1 MINKKRLSLFTFAL
15 SLLMLFSNLNAQ
27 LLSAPTTTTE
37 YYSRDTLVRSIIK
50 GGEFT
55 TRLTPTTTSLV
66 TRTHPLITAHDYF
79 GIVEKDAKAYRIDR
93 ACDEALDRATSID
106 ANAEDRNI
114 AGACTEVTDRFGDE
128 PTSNTNVT
136 YAWAQ
141 VDNGILTSEVLR
153 LSVRVV
159 PEINFTGQS
168 SYVYDPEALNA
179 AVCITF
185 NMLLGRDRDC
195 GMDIIATDINV
206 EAYLGRDTNIS
217 DNIFN
222 NMRLNKFIE
231 GGIENRDDFSENFEP
246 TTANGVITTTTNGVI
261 KYNIPL
267 GNIISQ
273 LLERREVVMNRGGIP
288 DNFAFDTNN
297 VLRTRRG
304 ATLVALLDR
313 GRDMTDLYELA
324 ELVESGPREGGF
336 SDISS
341 IDYLV
346 GPNNVV
352 KIKNSDDPFIR
363 MRNIYLF
370 ECREDECREGDL
382 SNMSLT
388 QPVITVNEGKTYYMI
403 ASYLTYDN
411 TTNPIVVRH
420 MPTEG
425 AGYDIV
431 ELSTQT
437 TATLLEEAEEFDPL
451 ISDIPG
457 PNTYNPSPLHTAI
470 MFKVTTMTGT
480 VTVGWDSIG
489 NLEDVKSTYQ
499 VTTASYVIENDID
512 GDRIS
517 DEIERRSPSF
527 VIEPRFNTT
536 GVNTSLFVDVRANTD
551 TVHLL
556 TTDNSDNYV
565 YVSDA
570 GLILAT
576 GFGMGSTLSLS
587 DFSPANIA
595 YSSIDSTTKEPLEY
609 NEGNFMGDTPIETIA
624 TFAAR
629 SIPYSIPPTEGG
641 QAGGLVRTV
650 FPMESSLRGQILY
663 LSRYNTTTTNMFRGW
678 QNFERNTED
687 PDAETWYAIDWPSG
701 RRCPTSVELYKY
713 EHNIATADGQA
724 DGFIASD
731 HNCIMVVTKDGSS
744 YDNSIDGSVSEQIA
758 VGRQRFVDEEI
769 EIESMQCTAFYPHI
783 GQTELFFQIQT
794 SADVAD
800 INRLE
805 SELMRN
811 SRLELMQN
819 GSTLTHIVK
828 SVSSETPP
836 SIVGFIL
843 TAELESAIT
852 SRLDITATYTHTQG
866 GDPVQCMGG
875 PIMASLDA
883 NADGDTITLP
893 DGRVV
898 GLPDIVDNAP
908 FDDTNNELNP
918 TLTSTT
924 PSQIT
929 TSTRYFSRDTLVR
942 SLLSG
947 EGFQAF
953 SYVYEE
959 NDRLLQEDFENAMSE
974 ADYFGV
980 SVSDDARVFKLL
992 GECGRVLRA
1001 AGDYNL
1007 NMVQILEFC
1016 TEDEDVTGELRNE
1029 DPGSD
1034 EYVWVELDDN
1044 RLASK
1049 SDIYEVEVLP
1059 EFNFVSAG
1067 ESPIL
1072 LSELATTITR
1082 ILSDISRE
1090 TTPGNV
1096 ELRRDTGEPISIPV
1110 EGEMWAYDPNAR
1122 RHITPYTASS
1132 GAAGTTVI
1140 YWLSGPS
1147 SVWTPTTPSSVLQP
1161 IEGGHPSINDRNFMS
1176 AVGPMNR
1183 IDIIGQAATIECA
1196 AFYPNIGQTQLFF
1209 QIETS
1214 TDVDLSG
1221 LELMQDS
1228 NALPVVQR
1236 ETTRSEV
1243 GFTLKA
1249 TLQNPITSDSPIT
1262 ATYTQG
1268 GNPVLCMASLDED
1281 SDDDNLPDIV
1291 DNTPFDD
1298 TNNELNPTLTS
1309 TTPSQITTS
1318 TRYFSRDTLVR
1329 SLLSGEGFR
1338 AFSYVYEENDR
1349 LVQEDFENAMSEA
1362 DYFGVNVSDD
1372 ARVFKLLGECGRVL
1386 RATGNYN
1393 LNRVQIL
1400 EFCTEDEDVTG
1411 ELRNEA
1417 PSTNNY
1423 VWVELDGNR
1432 LASKSDIYEVEVL
1445 PEFNFVSAGE
1455 SPILLSELATTITR
1469 ILSDISRETTP
1480 GNVELRQD
1488 TGEPISIPVEGEMWA
1503 YDPNARRH
1511 ITPYTA
1517 SSGAAGT
1524 TVIYWLSGP
1533 SSVWTPTTP
1542 SSVLQPIEGGHPSI
1556 NDRNFMSAVG
1566 PMNHIDIIGQAATIE
1581 CAAFYPNIGQTQ
1593 LFFQIETS
1601 TDVDLSGL
1609 ELMQDSNA
1617 LPVVQRETTRSEVG
1631 FTLKATLQNPI
1642 TSDSPITAT
1651 YTQGGNPVL
1660 CMASLD
1666 EDSDDD
1672 NLPDIV
1678 DNTPFDDTNNELN
1691 PTLTSTTPSQITTS
1705 TRYFS
1710 RDTLVRSLLSG
1721 EGFRAFS
1728 YVYEENDRLV
1738 QEDFENAM
1746 SEADYFGVNV
1756 SDDARVFKLL
1766 GECGR
1771 VLRAAEDYNL
1781 NMVQILEFCT
1791 EDEDVTGEL
1800 RNEAPSTNNYVWVEL
1815 DGNRLASKSDIYE
1828 VEVLPEFNFVSAGES
1843 PILLSELATTITRI
1857 LSDISRETTPGNVE
1871 LRRDTGEPI
1880 SIPVEGEMWAYD
1892 PNARRHIT
1900 PYTASSGAAGTTVIY
1915 WLSGPSSVW
1924 TPTTPSSVL
1933 QPIEGGHPSINDR
1946 NFMSAVGPMNH
1957 IDIIGQ
1963 AATIECAAFYPNIG
1977 QTQLFFQI
1985 ETSTDVD
1992 LSGLELMQNG
2002 NALPVVQRET
2012 TRSEVGFTLKA
2023 TLQNPIISASPIMA
2037 TYRQGGNPVPCM
2049 ASLNEDFDD
2058 DNLPDI
2064 VDNTPFDDTDGE
2076 LNPTLTGPPSQ
2087 ITTSTRYFSRDTLV
2101 RHLLSGE
2108 GFEEFSYAYIDDKND
2123 NDRENDELIRED
2135 FTSEDA
2141 ISEADYFGVSV
2152 SGDARVFKLLGE
2164 CGAVLRAAE
2173 DYNLNRVQILEFC
2186 TEDEDVTGELRNE
2199 DPGSSEYVWVEL
2211 DGNRLASKSD
2221 IYEVEV
2227 LPEFNF
2233 GRIAENS
2240 PIVYAVP
2247 TTTPFVIIREDSPG
2261 MQSDNVELRRDIG
2274 ETISISLED
2283 DGTATYD
2290 APSGAAGTT
2299 VTYWLSGPSS
2309 SVWTPRG
2316 NELETR
2322 SGGNDIARFISAV
2335 GPMSRIDII
2344 VEVTTVTYIN
2354 QILLY
2359 EVDDSRITLRPSMIA
2374 GRNYY
2379 IVAEYTTNK
2388 PSIPIIPITPS
2399 NMIMDNA
2406 TTATLIRDAGH
2417 LKGRASRIAIIQVSA
2432 EELGTE
2438 TEKTQTEGWDRIGR
2452 IENVEATYLV
2462 TSAGARPPIYNSYA
2476 DIDRDRID
2484 NTLDSSDPVTR
2495 LPVIIDGRVRDVNIL
2510 QTSEG
2515 YPLFMSD
2522 VGILIALGKGSNEED
2537 YSAANIKDNEI
2548 DQTTRDFL
2556 GPNFSEEPS
2565 LIETIA
2571 TFGVETG
2578 AHSGD
2583 RGMVAS
2589 ITFPVES
2596 SEGIKQIRRYNRNM
2610 NSWEEFRRT
2619 TTGHPDTWYAIARTD
2634 TNAIC
2639 EDDDEEEYE
2648 ERHGEASNSG
2658 QNCIM
2663 LVISDGG
2670 PYDNSGLDGRIIGL
2684 FSLGPPPMMQPP
2696 PPTMPDTPPSSRR
2709 GSAVSVGD
2717 ILLFISAL
2725 ALLIGAANQR
2735 RRRRNVV

>member
-55 TRLTPTTTSLV
+55 RGVGIPEYTSLETTTH
-66 TRTHPLITAHDYF
+66 TPITAHEYF
-79 GIVEKDAKAYRIDR
+79 GIMPIDAKAFRIDP
-93 ACDEALDRATSID
+93 ACDEALNRATSID

-114 AGACTEVTDRFGDE
+114 ADACTEVTNRFGDE
-128 PTSNTNVT
+128 PPSNTNVT

-141 VDNGILTSEVLR
+141 VDVDSNGTTLTSNVLR

-168 SYVYDPEALNA
+168 SYVYDQEAFEVA
-179 AVCITF
+179 RDIDACITR
-185 NMLLGRDRDC
+185 NMLQERDRDC
-195 GMDIIATDINV
+195 ETNIIATDINA
-206 EAYLGRDTNIS
+206 EAYLGRDTDIS

-222 NMRLNKFIE
+222 DISLHNFIRDSAEGFSGDLSRLSL
-231 GGIENRDDFSENFEP
+231 SEP
-246 TTANGVITTTTNGVI
+246 TTTNGVI

-267 GNIISQ
+267 SIINSNFED
-273 LLERREVVMNRGGIP
+273 LLLLTEQEPRVINELTIS
-288 DNFAFDTNN
+288 D
-297 VLRTRRG
+297 VLSALSPRLTEG
-304 ATLVALLDR
+304 KTLVVLLDR
-313 GRDMTDLYELA
+313 GVSPDRSMNPDLYGL
-324 ELVESGPREGGF
+324 PRKPAEGGANIP
-336 SDISS
+336 DDL
-341 IDYLV
+341 DYLV

-352 KIKNSDDPFIR
+352 EIKRSDDPFIR
-363 MRNIYLF
+363 MRNINLF
-370 ECREDECREGDL
+370 EYDFYTDSIG
-382 SNMSLT
+382 T
-388 QPVITVNEGKTYYMI
+388 TPVITVAEGKTYYI
-403 ASYLTYDN
+403 VASYLTNIDEDD
-411 TTNPIVVRH
+411 IQVDE
-420 MPTEG
+420 MDLDEG
-425 AGYDIV
+425 IETV
-431 ELSTQT
+431 ELSAT
-437 TATLLEEAEEFDPL
+437 TRTSLLRKAIEFDESIFDNLGNTTYTL
-451 ISDIPG
+451 IP
-457 PNTYNPSPLHTAI
+457 
-470 MFKVTTMTGT
+470 FKVTTSPSGNK
-480 VTVGWDSIG
+480 VTLGWDRIG
-489 NLEDVKSTYQ
+489 NREFSIENVSATYR
-499 VTTASYVIENDID
+499 VTPDSYVIRNDID

-517 DEIERRSPSF
+517 DEIEPF
-527 VIEPRFNTT
+527 VMP
-536 GVNTSLFVDVRANTD
+536 GVNTSLFVEVRESRGTIDV
-551 TVHLL
+551 L

-576 GFGMGSTLSLS
+576 TDTDSTLSLR

-595 YSSIDSTTKEPLEY
+595 YSSIDSTTKELLEY
-609 NEGNFMGDTPIETIA
+609 DDDSTGEPPIETIA

-629 SIPYSIPPTEGG
+629 SIPYSIPTTPTRS
-641 QAGGLVRTV
+641 AGGLVHTV
-650 FPMESSLRGQILY
+650 FPMESSSPTETLY
-663 LSRYNTTTTNMFRGW
+663 LSRYNNEDGRW
-678 QNFERNTED
+678 ENFERNTED
-687 PDAETWYAIDWPSG
+687 RDAETWYAIDWTSERRSSDPG
-701 RRCPTSVELYKY
+701 PQRCPTSVELYKY
-713 EHNIATADGQA
+713 EHNFATTTTLVATE
-724 DGFIASD
+724 GFEASD
-731 HNCIMVVTKDGSS
+731 HNCIMLVTKDGSP

-758 VGRQRFVDEEI
+758 VGRQPFGDEEI
-769 EIESMQCTAFYPHI
+769 EIESMQCAAFYPHI
-783 GQTELFFQIQT
+783 GQTELFFQIET
-794 SADVAD
+794 SADV
-800 INRLE
+800 NL
-805 SELMRN
+805 SELEVPN
-811 SRLELMQN
+811 DRLELVQN
-819 GSTLTHIVK
+819 DNTTLTPVVI
-828 SVSSETPP
+828 SVSGETSP
-836 SIVGFIL
+836 SVVGFIL
-843 TAELESAIT
+843 RARLRNPIT
-852 SRLDITATYTHTQG
+852 SDSPITATYTE
-866 GDPVQCMGG
+866 GDDSVQCMGG
-875 PIMASLDA
+875 PIMASLDV
-883 NADGDTITLP
+883 NTMEGNFDGDT
-893 DGRVV
+893 
-898 GLPDIVDNAP
+898 LPDIVDNAP
-908 FDDTNNELNP
+908 FDPDPIVSILNP
-918 TLTSTT
+918 SLTSTT

-947 EGFQAF
+947 EGFKAF

-959 NDRLLQEDFENAMSE
+959 NDRLVRENFEDAMSE

-1029 DPGSD
+1029 DSGRN
-1034 EYVWVELDDN
+1034 EYAWVELDGS

-1049 SDIYEVEVLP
+1049 SDIYDVLVLP
-1059 EFNFVSAG
+1059 EFNFVIAG

-1082 ILSDISRE
+1082 ISSDISRE

-1096 ELRRDTGEPISIPV
+1096 ELSQVTTQNVSTLSTESIPV
-1110 EGEMWAYDPNAR
+1110 EGEMWDYDPNAR

-1132 GAAGTTVI
+1132 GAAGTTVT

-1161 IEGGHPSINDRNFMS
+1161 IEGGHPSIRSSNFMS

-1221 LELMQDS
+1221 LELMQ
-1228 NALPVVQR
+1228 NGNTLPVVQR

-1298 TNNELNPTLTS
+1298 T
-1309 TTPSQITTS
+1309 
-1318 TRYFSRDTLVR
+1318 
-1329 SLLSGEGFR
+1329 
-1338 AFSYVYEENDR
+1338 
-1349 LVQEDFENAMSEA
+1349 
-1362 DYFGVNVSDD
+1362 DD
-1372 ARVFKLLGECGRVL
+1372 
-1386 RATGNYN
+1386 
-1393 LNRVQIL
+1393 
-1400 EFCTEDEDVTG
+1400 
-1411 ELRNEA
+1411 
-1417 PSTNNY
+1417 
-1423 VWVELDGNR
+1423 
-1432 LASKSDIYEVEVL
+1432 
-1445 PEFNFVSAGE
+1445 
-1455 SPILLSELATTITR
+1455 
-1469 ILSDISRETTP
+1469 
-1480 GNVELRQD
+1480 
-1488 TGEPISIPVEGEMWA
+1488 
-1503 YDPNARRH
+1503 
-1511 ITPYTA
+1511 
-1517 SSGAAGT
+1517 
-1524 TVIYWLSGP
+1524 
-1533 SSVWTPTTP
+1533 
-1542 SSVLQPIEGGHPSI
+1542 
-1556 NDRNFMSAVG
+1556 
-1566 PMNHIDIIGQAATIE
+1566 
-1581 CAAFYPNIGQTQ
+1581 
-1593 LFFQIETS
+1593 
-1601 TDVDLSGL
+1601 
-1609 ELMQDSNA
+1609 
-1617 LPVVQRETTRSEVG
+1617 
-1631 FTLKATLQNPI
+1631 
-1642 TSDSPITAT
+1642 
-1651 YTQGGNPVL
+1651 
-1660 CMASLD
+1660 
-1666 EDSDDD
+1666 
-1672 NLPDIV
+1672 
-1678 DNTPFDDTNNELN
+1678 ELN

-1771 VLRAAEDYNL
+1771 VLRAAGDYNL

-1828 VEVLPEFNFVSAGES
+1828 VEVLPEFNFVSAEES

-1857 LSDISRETTPGNVE
+1857 SSDISRETTPGNVE
-1871 LRRDTGEPI
+1871 LRRDTGELI

-1900 PYTASSGAAGTTVIY
+1900 PYPASSGAAGTTVIY

-1933 QPIEGGHPSINDR
+1933 QPIEGGHPSIRSSNFMSAVGPMNHIDIIGQAATIECAAFYPNIGQTQLFFQIETSTDVDLSGLELMQDSSALPVVQRETTRSEVGFTLKVTLQNPITSDSPITATYTQGGNPVPCMASLDEDSDGDNRPDIVDNTPFDDTDDELNPTLTSTTPSQITTSTRYFSRDTLVRSLLSGEGFRAFSYVYEENDR
-1946 NFMSAVGPMNH
+1946 LVQEDFENAMSEADYFGVNVSDDARVFKLLGECGRVLRAAGDYNLNMVQILEFCTEDEDVTGELRNEAPSTNNYVWVELDGNRLASKSDIYEVEVLPEFNFVSAEESPILLSELATTITRISSDISRETTPGNVELRRDTGELISIPVEGEMWAYDPNARRHITPYPASSGAAGTTVIYWLSGPSSVWTPTTPSSVLQPIEGGHPSIRSSNFMSAVGPMNH

-2002 NALPVVQRET
+2002 NTLPVVRRET

-2049 ASLNEDFDD
+2049 ASLNEDSDG
-2058 DNLPDI
+2058 DNRPDI
-2064 VDNTPFDDTDGE
+2064 VDNTPFDDTDNE

-2108 GFEEFSYAYIDDKND
+2108 GFEEFNYAYIDDKND

-2522 VGILIALGKGSNEED
+2522 VGILIALGKGSDEED

-2639 EDDDEEEYE
+2639 EDDDEE
-2648 ERHGEASNSG
+2648 
-2658 QNCIM
+2658 
-2663 LVISDGG
+2663 
-2670 PYDNSGLDGRIIGL
+2670 
-2684 FSLGPPPMMQPP
+2684 
-2696 PPTMPDTPPSSRR
+2696 
-2709 GSAVSVGD
+2709 D
-2717 ILLFISAL
+2717 I
-2725 ALLIGAANQR
+2725 
-2735 RRRRNVV
+2735 

>member
-1 MINKKRLSLFTFAL
+1 
-15 SLLMLFSNLNAQ
+15 MLAP
-27 LLSAPTTTTE
+27 APTTTTE
-37 YYSRDTLVRSIIK
+37 YYSRDTLVRSIIN

-55 TRLTPTTTSLV
+55 TRLTPTTTSLA
-66 TRTHPLITAHDYF
+66 TRTHPSITAHDYF
-79 GIVEKDAKAYRIDR
+79 GIMEKDAKAYRIDR
-93 ACDEALDRATSID
+93 ACNEALDRATSID

-168 SYVYDPEALNA
+168 SYVYDEEVLNA

-195 GMDIIATDINV
+195 GADIIATDINV
-206 EAYLGRDTNIS
+206 EAYLGRDTDIS

-231 GGIENRDDFSENFEP
+231 GGIGNGTDFSESFEP
-246 TTANGVITTTTNGVI
+246 TIANGVITTTTNGVI

-297 VLRTRRG
+297 VLRNRRG
-304 ATLVALLDR
+304 ATLVVLLDR

-324 ELVESGPREGGF
+324 ELVEGGPREGGF
-336 SDISS
+336 GDISS

-352 KIKNSDDPFIR
+352 KIKNSDDLFIR

-370 ECREDECREGDL
+370 ECREDECREGDPEDPVI
-382 SNMSLT
+382 T
-388 QPVITVNEGKTYYMI
+388 PVITVNAGKTYYMI
-403 ASYLTYDN
+403 ASYLTYDS
-411 TTNPIVVRH
+411 TTSPIVVRH

-431 ELSTQT
+431 ELSAQT
-437 TATLLEEAEEFDPL
+437 AATLLAEAEEFDSL

-457 PNTYNPSPLHTAI
+457 PNNPSPLHTAT
-470 MFKVTTMTGT
+470 MFKVRQPSTNTI
-480 VTVGWDSIG
+480 TVGWDSIG
-489 NLEDVKSTYQ
+489 NLKDVKSTYQ
-499 VTTASYVIENDID
+499 ITTASYPIESDID

-527 VIEPRFNTT
+527 VIEPGFNTT

-551 TVHLL
+551 TIHLL
-556 TTDNSDNYV
+556 TTNNGDNYV

-576 GFGMGSTLSLS
+576 GSGMDSTLSLS

-595 YSSIDSTTKEPLEY
+595 YSSIDSTTKEPLKY
-609 NEGNFMGDTPIETIA
+609 NEDDFMGDTPIETIA

-641 QAGGLVRTV
+641 QAGGLVHTV
-650 FPMESSLRGQILY
+650 FPMESSLRGQTLY

-687 PDAETWYAIDWPSG
+687 RDAETWYAIDWPSG

-769 EIESMQCTAFYPHI
+769 EIESMQCAAFYPHI

-836 SIVGFIL
+836 SVVGFIL

-898 GLPDIVDNAP
+898 GLPDIVDNTP

-929 TSTRYFSRDTLVR
+929 TSTRYFSRDMLVR

-947 EGFQAF
+947 EGFRAF

-959 NDRLLQEDFENAMSE
+959 NDRLVREDFENAMSE

-1016 TEDEDVTGELRNE
+1016 AEDEDVTGELRNE
-1029 DPGSD
+1029 DPGSN
-1034 EYVWVELDDN
+1034 EYAWVELDGN

-1132 GAAGTTVI
+1132 GAAGTTVT

-1176 AVGPMNR
+1176 AVGPMSR

-1221 LELMQDS
+1221 LELMQNG

-1243 GFTLKA
+1243 GFILRA
-1249 TLQNPITSDSPIT
+1249 TLQNPITSDFPIT

-1298 TNNELNPTLTS
+1298 TDNELNPTLTS

-1329 SLLSGEGFR
+1329 SLLSGEGFQ

-1349 LVQEDFENAMSEA
+1349 LVQEDFEDAMSEA

-1386 RATGNYN
+1386 RAAEDYN
-1393 LNRVQIL
+1393 LNMVQIL

-1480 GNVELRQD
+1480 GNVELRRD
-1488 TGEPISIPVEGEMWA
+1488 TGETISIPVEGEMWA

-1533 SSVWTPTTP
+1533 SSVWIPTTP

-1609 ELMQDSNA
+1609 ELMQNGNT

-1631 FTLKATLQNPI
+1631 FTLKATLRNPI
-1642 TSDSPITAT
+1642 TSDFPITAT

-1678 DNTPFDDTNNELN
+1678 DNTPFDDTDNELN

-1738 QEDFENAM
+1738 QEDFEDAM

-1800 RNEAPSTNNYVWVEL
+1800 RNEAPSTSNYVWVEL

-1946 NFMSAVGPMNH
+1946 NFMSAVGPMSR

-2002 NALPVVQRET
+2002 NSLPVVQRET
-2012 TRSEVGFTLKA
+2012 TRSEVGFILRA
-2023 TLQNPIISASPIMA
+2023 TLRNPITSASPITA
-2037 TYRQGGNPVPCM
+2037 TYRQGGNPVLCM
-2049 ASLNEDFDD
+2049 ASLNEDSDD

-2064 VDNTPFDDTDGE
+2064 VDNTPFDDTDSE

-2087 ITTSTRYFSRDTLV
+2087 ITTLTSYFSDDTLV

-2164 CGAVLRAAE
+2164 CGAVLRATE

-2211 DGNRLASKSD
+2211 DGNDRLVSKSE
-2221 IYEVEV
+2221 IYRVEV
-2227 LPEFNF
+2227 LPKLNF
-2233 GRIAENS
+2233 VDISPENS
-2240 PIVYAVP
+2240 SILYAVP
-2247 TTTPFVIIREDSPG
+2247 TTTTIGISREDSLG
-2261 MQSDNVELRRDIG
+2261 MQSNNVQLRRDI
-2274 ETISISLED
+2274 EPISILLEN

-2290 APSGAAGTT
+2290 ASSGAVGTT
-2299 VTYWLSGPSS
+2299 VTYWLSGLG
-2309 SVWTPRG
+2309 SVWAPRG
-2316 NELETR
+2316 DELEPIP
-2322 SGGNDIARFISAV
+2322 GGRLMAGFMYAV
-2335 GPMSRIDII
+2335 SPVSRIDIK
-2344 VEVTTVTYIN
+2344 VAAADEPEVTYIN

-2359 EVDDSRITLRPSMIA
+2359 EEVGADSIALKPSMIV
-2374 GRNYY
+2374 GRTYY
-2379 IVAEYTTNK
+2379 VVVEYTTNK
-2388 PSIPIIPITPS
+2388 PFIPITSS
-2399 NMIMDNA
+2399 NMIIDN
-2406 TTATLIRDAGH
+2406 TTTTDLIQDAGN
-2417 LKGRASRIAIIQVSA
+2417 LKGEMSRITIIQVSA
-2432 EELGTE
+2432 EEISNTGVLTV
-2438 TEKTQTEGWDRIGR
+2438 GWDNIGR
-2452 IENVEATYLV
+2452 IENVRATYLV
-2462 TSAGARPPIYNSYA
+2462 TSAAERPSIYDDYE
-2476 DIDRDRID
+2476 DTDGDRID
-2484 NTLDSSDPVTR
+2484 RRPDSNSNDTTSLPVT
-2495 LPVIIDGRVRDVNIL
+2495 ITIDERPISGGVHIL
-2510 QTSEG
+2510 QTRDRD
-2515 YPLFMSD
+2515 PVFITD
-2522 VGILIALGKGSNEED
+2522 VGLLIALGKGSNPPRTED
-2537 YSAANIKDNEI
+2537 YSAANIRYNEI
-2548 DQTTRDFL
+2548 DRTTRAFL
-2556 GPNFSEEPS
+2556 GSGFLEQTIEQTPVE
-2565 LIETIA
+2565 IETIA

-2578 AHSGD
+2578 AYRGD
-2583 RGMVAS
+2583 RGMVAY
-2589 ITFPVES
+2589 ITFPVQS
-2596 SEGIKQIRRYNRNM
+2596 SPERTLQIRRYNRNM
-2610 NSWEEFRRT
+2610 NRWEPFART
-2619 TTGHPDTWYAIARTD
+2619 TAGFPDIWYAIERDDTSEECPTD
-2634 TNAIC
+2634 IGTYEGMHDSGAH
-2639 EDDDEEEYE
+2639 EDT
-2648 ERHGEASNSG
+2648 
-2658 QNCIM
+2658 CIM
-2663 LVISDGG
+2663 LVITEGG
-2670 PYDNSGLDGRIIGL
+2670 PHDSGGLDGRIIELFGIGL
-2684 FSLGPPPMMQPP
+2684 L
-2696 PPTMPDTPPSSRR
+2696 PSEDQTNRRR

-2717 ILLFISAL
+2717 ILLLIGALL
-2725 ALLIGAANQR
+2725 ALLIGAANHRQ